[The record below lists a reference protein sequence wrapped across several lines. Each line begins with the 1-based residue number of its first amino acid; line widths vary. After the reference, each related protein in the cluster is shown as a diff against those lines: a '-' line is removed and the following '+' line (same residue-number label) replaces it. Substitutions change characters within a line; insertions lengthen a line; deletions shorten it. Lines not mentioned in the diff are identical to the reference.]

1 MQQVWSPMK
10 SMTSMKSAK
19 PVTSA
24 VPVKSRRPM
33 SRTTLLAA
41 AAVSAASALFAVGA
55 APAHAAPDEP
65 LVTTG
70 DVGVRTG
77 DVDLL
82 EDVLEH
88 ISVPFGGSGTLTH
101 QLYDSRGADAG

>member
-1 MQQVWSPMK
+1 MK
-10 SMTSMKSAK
+10 SS
-19 PVTSA
+19 
-24 VPVKSRRPM
+24 
-33 SRTTLLAA
+33 SRTRVL
-41 AAVSAASALFAVGA
+41 AVGA
-55 APAHAAPDEP
+55 AAVVAVLTATGAAQAAPAEP

-77 DVDLL
+77 DLDLL

-101 QLYDSRGADAG
+101 QLYDSRGTDAG

>member
-1 MQQVWSPMK
+1 MKRVVSPTR
-10 SMTSMKSAK
+10 STSRS
-19 PVTSA
+19 TSRSLRRTA
-24 VPVKSRRPM
+24 V
-33 SRTTLLAA
+33 LAA
-41 AAVSAASALFAVGA
+41 AAFTALLATGA
-55 APAHAAPDEP
+55 APAHAAPAEP
-65 LVTTG
+65 LVSTG

-77 DVDLL
+77 DVDAL

>member
-1 MQQVWSPMK
+1 MK
-10 SMTSMKSAK
+10 PMTSMQ
-19 PVTSA
+19 PV
-24 VPVKSRRPM
+24 SRA
-33 SRTTLLAA
+33 TVLAA
-41 AAVSAASALFAVGA
+41 AALSAVFATGA
-55 APAHAAPDEP
+55 APAHAAPAEP
-65 LVTTG
+65 LVSTG

-77 DVDLL
+77 DLDLL